1 MITYNSPKFNKII
14 EEFTQ
19 ILKENKVNI
28 FDSEEEIPENI
39 IQIFQNHLANKLESS
54 SSFVSSLYL
63 NPFLFAISSAVSPL
77 YNPL

>member
-28 FDSEEEIPENI
+28 FDSEEEIPRVLQLI
-39 IQIFQNHLANKLESS
+39 
-54 SSFVSSLYL
+54 
-63 NPFLFAISSAVSPL
+63 
-77 YNPL
+77 